1 MQYVFTKG
9 QAPKF
14 EKHGVSMWRFGG
26 TEEQPENM
34 IYQETTK
41 GHDEEF
47 LNTVS
52 SFKYYVLEGNGE
64 FIISGVSHPVV
75 AGDVVIIPPNT
86 PFYYKG
92 NLKQVLVTTPSWKE
106 GTDVHIKDIVL

>member
-1 MQYVFTKG
+1 MQYIFTKD
-9 QAPKF
+9 QVPVF
-14 EKHGVSMWRFGG
+14 VKHGVSMWQLGG
-26 TEEQPENM
+26 TEEQPEKI

-47 LNTVS
+47 ANTVS
-52 SFKYYVLEGNGE
+52 TFKYYILEGDGE
-64 FIISGVSHPVV
+64 FVISGVSYPVTD
-75 AGDVVIIPPNT
+75 GSVVIIPPNT

-92 NLKQVLVTTPSWKE
+92 NLKQILVTTPSWKE